1 MTTLT
6 KSWSVFSYYNFMLTT
21 HPCDINFDYD
31 WVELIYGMDMDLG
44 SIISSQISQPMRIN
58 YRMLGFPALIS
69 NLCCSQGVGH
79 VSLVLKSLGKVL
91 DLGYFKRYCEV
102 LVDIVIVLPDVPT
115 RCRNRNVVAKA
126 VSFSQARA
134 RARAFV
140 APQHFTSEAVS
151 LGQCSLFTCLAS
163 PF

>member
-1 MTTLT
+1 M
-6 KSWSVFSYYNFMLTT
+6 
-21 HPCDINFDYD
+21 
-31 WVELIYGMDMDLG
+31 
-44 SIISSQISQPMRIN
+44 
-58 YRMLGFPALIS
+58 
-69 NLCCSQGVGH
+69 GH

-163 PF
+163 PCG